1 MPPLNSNVTGASQFN
16 AHAVRPDQ
24 KSQAPNS
31 PSTFSTLT
39 TFVLLILFSSLSF
52 AKGVSP
58 ESVSGAKTIT
68 PTEAKQLWRQG
79 VKFIDT
85 RKSSDWEAGRIPG
98 ALHINIKT
106 EFDKKNLLKHVDLN
120 EPVVTYCNAIKCL
133 RAANAAKKLV
143 DYGYQK
149 VYYYR
154 LGFPSW
160 KNAGYPYE

>member
-1 MPPLNSNVTGASQFN
+1 MRTIREFDAQILLNPPSSPQNSMAAKTFIAVSVLAILMAFSQI
-16 AHAVRPDQ
+16 V
-24 KSQAPNS
+24 S
-31 PSTFSTLT
+31 
-39 TFVLLILFSSLSF
+39 

-58 ESVSGAKTIT
+58 ETVSGATTIA
-68 PTEAKQLWRQG
+68 PDEAKKLWRQG

-106 EFDKKNLLKHVDLN
+106 EFDKENLLKQVDVN
-120 EPVVTYCNAIKCL
+120 EPVVTYCNAIKCK

>member
-1 MPPLNSNVTGASQFN
+1 MTFQLP
-16 AHAVRPDQ
+16 R
-24 KSQAPNS
+24 K
-31 PSTFSTLT
+31 PSHFIPIAA
-39 TFVLLILFSSLSF
+39 LLYLAFSLSHSAY
-52 AKGVSP
+52 AKGLSP
-58 ESVSGAKTIT
+58 ENVQGATTVT
-68 PTEAKQLWRQG
+68 PREAKGLWRQG

-85 RKSSDWEAGRIPG
+85 RKGSDWEAGRIPG

-106 EFDKKNLLKHVDLN
+106 EFDKENLLKHVELS
-120 EPVVTYCNAIKCL
+120 EPVVTYCNAVKCL

-160 KNAGYPYE
+160 KNSGFPYE